1 MSQNKSSSLIYL
13 KNTGGA
19 TAAKLLVL
27 SVDCILG
34 LVLCCILL
42 SAIKVWVLIG
52 VKSMRG
58 AAEDVL
64 LSSSNC
70 SELRVVAKEV

>member
-1 MSQNKSSSLIYL
+1 METNLVYL

-19 TAAKLLVL
+19 TAAELVVL

-34 LVLCCILL
+34 LALCCILL

-52 VKSMRG
+52 EKSIRG
-58 AAEDVL
+58 AAEDEL

-70 SELRVVAKEV
+70 RELRVVAKEV